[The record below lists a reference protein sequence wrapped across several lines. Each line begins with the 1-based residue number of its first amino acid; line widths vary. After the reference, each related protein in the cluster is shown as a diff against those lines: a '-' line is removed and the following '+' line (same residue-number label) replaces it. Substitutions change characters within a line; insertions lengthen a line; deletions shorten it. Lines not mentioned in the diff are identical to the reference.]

1 MLCAVYISEASDCKI
16 DTKWCMS
23 SLSLNFWR
31 EKTKLNKHFASQSNG
46 FKSKSKQEELMN
58 LTSIHRSK
66 HVFKNSIS
74 KCFTKQFFIFS
85 NAKRSKIFFNLIFK
99 RNVIYEVSNATLGQ
113 HHLTT
118 LYAKVSRKW
127 GEKFR
132 TLTFWKTRQS
142 VGTLLWMAYIASPI
156 Y

>member
-1 MLCAVYISEASDCKI
+1 M
-16 DTKWCMS
+16 
-23 SLSLNFWR
+23 LSLNLSFSKQ
-31 EKTKLNKHFASQSNG
+31 KTKLNKYFASQSN
-46 FKSKSKQEELMN
+46 SRSKQREWMN
-58 LTSIHRSK
+58 LTSICTGTCPKIPFLS
-66 HVFKNSIS
+66 VLQNSS
-74 KCFTKQFFIFS
+74 SFLVTQRGQRF
-85 NAKRSKIFFNLIFK
+85 FFNLIFK

-142 VGTLLWMAYIASPI
+142 VGTLLWMAYIVIASPI
-156 Y
+156 YYKQHQLSTW

>member
-1 MLCAVYISEASDCKI
+1 MPIL
-16 DTKWCMS
+16 
-23 SLSLNFWR
+23 SLSFSR
-31 EKTKLNKHFASQSNG
+31 KKTKLHKHFGSLSNG
-46 FKSKSKQEELMN
+46 FRSMSKQEDLN
-58 LTSIHRSK
+58 KCDAYLPR

-142 VGTLLWMAYIASPI
+142 VGTLLWMAYIVIASPI
-156 Y
+156 YYKQHQLSTW